1 MYERIYAAWDREQKE
16 ERLQRLENDFYI
28 AAKKFLEVLLRDKN
42 QNESASLLRAL
53 LEKAHYNT
61 SFLLS
66 DLMNIRLDKI
76 LSSIRNGKE
85 INKEKLTSEEK
96 VLYEQ
101 LKNDLMRF
109 FGKPALPSEVKEL
122 EEKKNSFIL
131 VRFVKPLPAIVGSD
145 MKIYG
150 PFQVEDIATIPKE
163 NAKALVLR
171 NAAKPVS
178 LPSL

>member
-28 AAKKFLEVLLRDKN
+28 TAKKFLVALLRDKN

-53 LEKAHYNT
+53 LEKVHYNS

-101 LKNDLMRF
+101 LKNDLMQF
-109 FGKPALPSEVKEL
+109 FGKPAVPSEVKEL
-122 EEKKNSFIL
+122 EEKDSFIL

-150 PFQVEDIATIPKE
+150 PFQVEDVATIPKE